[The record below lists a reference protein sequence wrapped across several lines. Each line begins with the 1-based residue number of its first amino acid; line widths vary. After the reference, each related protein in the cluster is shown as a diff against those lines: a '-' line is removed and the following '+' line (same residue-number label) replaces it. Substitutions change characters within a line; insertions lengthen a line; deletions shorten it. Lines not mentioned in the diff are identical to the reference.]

1 MALPWAYHSD
11 EGLPLEKS
19 ASETL
24 YRGQFSLSTQLMKPV
39 QHVLI
44 GSALNT
50 RHKGSEIMASY
61 VGVEIRGSIFQF
73 YAVISLFLLR
83 VLQLREQQAINKVG
97 EGWNMKFCERRQ

>member
-1 MALPWAYHSD
+1 
-11 EGLPLEKS
+11 
-19 ASETL
+19 
-24 YRGQFSLSTQLMKPV
+24 MKPV

-83 VLQLREQQAINKVG
+83 VSRLREQQAINKVG